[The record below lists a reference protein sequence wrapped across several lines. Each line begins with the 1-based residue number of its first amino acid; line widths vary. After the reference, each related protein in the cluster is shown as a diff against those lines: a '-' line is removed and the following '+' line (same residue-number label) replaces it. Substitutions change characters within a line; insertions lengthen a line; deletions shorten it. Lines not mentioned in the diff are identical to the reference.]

1 MITKFI
7 VVLFARGLSC
17 DYYCSL
23 VASAV
28 WLRCDSVFVTL
39 VVCLRSC
46 VCVCVWLQ
54 TKNAKVI
61 WICCNTIHQI
71 QNEPKHE
78 YIQLKCVCVIECV
91 ALLYWKLT
99 KTTMQLCV
107 QNNIC
112 CSWNKP
118 LQSIQYF
125 LTYESINYWLSRRAR
140 LPQSTQFNCQWF
152 NFKIV
157 VFPLF
162 SLLCALYSN
171 SSIFKFPFFHI
182 FRILCLLSLLP
193 SICFKLLVSFR
204 VIIKFL

>member
-1 MITKFI
+1 MC
-7 VVLFARGLSC
+7 VC
-17 DYYCSL
+17 L
-23 VASAV
+23 VANKECQSDLNLLQYHPSNTKRAETWV
-28 WLRCDSVFVTL
+28 HTIEM
-39 VVCLRSC
+39 C
-46 VCVCVWLQ
+46 VCDWMCGI
-54 TKNAKVI
+54 T
-61 WICCNTIHQI
+61 
-71 QNEPKHE
+71 
-78 YIQLKCVCVIECV
+78 
-91 ALLYWKLT
+91 T

-171 SSIFKFPFFHI
+171 SSIFKFSFFHI